1 MMQCCDLM
9 LIWQWSV
16 FERTWSCAG
25 SSGMIT
31 SLNKGCSGQG
41 IAGSPGLV
49 LGHLSII
56 SRALK
61 HSLSFVI
68 WAHLEALWQTAVTE
82 RVPLLSFLRHPR
94 LAPCGVMPLA
104 QLWQQIKHRGSAQR
118 HDISLCTAQLSSF
131 FFLYGDT
138 YSLSFARIYSYR
150 DSTLC
155 IPSKSLLIIPGIS
168 KYYDNLLITS

>member
-1 MMQCCDLM
+1 MMRCCDLI

-41 IAGSPGLV
+41 IAGNPGLV

-61 HSLSFVI
+61 HALSFVI

-118 HDISLCTAQLSSF
+118 HDISLCTVQHSSF
-131 FFLYGDT
+131 FFCMEILTAWVLHVFTLTGIARCVFPVSH
-138 YSLSFARIYSYR
+138 YS
-150 DSTLC
+150 
-155 IPSKSLLIIPGIS
+155 
-168 KYYDNLLITS
+168 